1 LSVNGRHGAGT
12 TTTPATPTARSERRR
27 ALNEMSIYE
36 LKPRFQ
42 ATLRPLVRRMH
53 AVGILAN
60 QVTLAACA
68 VSLALGIERRQ
79 DVHFQSVPK
88 DNDMPQTTIE
98 NNSRL
103 ALRVRANDKAML
115 MRAVAL
121 EHTDMTD
128 FVLRHA
134 LDAARK
140 VIERAERLTLSER
153 DSLRVLKALANPAAP
168 SAKLLAAARRLPRT
182 K

>member
-1 LSVNGRHGAGT
+1 
-12 TTTPATPTARSERRR
+12 
-27 ALNEMSIYE
+27 
-36 LKPRFQ
+36 
-42 ATLRPLVRRMH
+42 
-53 AVGILAN
+53 
-60 QVTLAACA
+60 
-68 VSLALGIERRQ
+68 
-79 DVHFQSVPK
+79 
-88 DNDMPQTTIE
+88 
-98 NNSRL
+98 
-103 ALRVRANDKAML
+103 ML